1 MHPAAM
7 DPDESPLKFP
17 CDFPIKAFG
26 RDTGDFDE
34 LVLALVSEHAPEVT
48 RDMISTRS
56 SRRGRY
62 LAVTVRLRAQSRAQL
77 DRIYESLSAHE
88 RVLAAL

>member
-1 MHPAAM
+1 MNS
-7 DPDESPLKFP
+7 DESPLEFP

-34 LVLALVSEHAPEVT
+34 LVLTLVSEHAPEVT
-48 RDMISTRS
+48 HEMLSTRS
-56 SRRGRY
+56 SRGGRY
-62 LAVTVRLRAQSRAQL
+62 LAVTVHLRAQSRAQL
-77 DRIYESLSAHE
+77 DRIYEDLSAHE